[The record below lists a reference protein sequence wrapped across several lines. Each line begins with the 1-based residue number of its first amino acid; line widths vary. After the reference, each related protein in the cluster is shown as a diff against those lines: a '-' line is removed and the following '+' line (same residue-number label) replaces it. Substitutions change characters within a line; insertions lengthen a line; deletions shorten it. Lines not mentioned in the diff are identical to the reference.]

1 MLKVTLGNENGS
13 LTRNIDERDDL
24 AWFDIMEEM
33 RDIINQS
40 NNYNF

>member
-24 AWFDIMEEM
+24 EWFDIMEEM